1 MVASSRMPDMNKG
14 IVSVGK
20 NVSTVVAWI
29 GPKERL
35 TARKNANARETTAG
49 LMPILDAAKRI
60 IAPVMQVAEAG

>member
-1 MVASSRMPDMNKG
+1 MPDMNKEN
-14 IVSVGK
+14 VSAGK

-35 TARKNANARETTAG
+35 TARKNANAREATAG
-49 LMPILDAAKRI
+49 RMPIRDAARKI